1 MPDDSSPGSK
11 RAGGVLLGSLMWAW
25 IVVLA
30 LTATLAVYATL
41 NFTDHARD
49 LPEYKQS
56 DVPHFRHRT
65 SVATLASLLTLSIVL
80 LRQLQVVGFLPRWI
94 VVTASI
100 LATGFSL
107 AYLFSVA
114 GLRT

>member
-11 RAGGVLLGSLMWAW
+11 RAGGVLLDSLMWAW

-30 LTATLAVYATL
+30 LTGALAVHATL
-41 NFTDHARD
+41 NFADYARD
-49 LPEYKQS
+49 LPDHKQS
-56 DVPHFRHRT
+56 DVPHFRNRT
-65 SVATLASLLTLSIVL
+65 SIATLVSLLTLSIVL
-80 LRQLQVVGFLPRWI
+80 LRQFRVVEFLPRWI